1 MWPKRTAIALFAMG
15 FVGCDRSP
23 VTVPAT
29 NPTAEKSSI
38 PSPANKRMHFEH
50 QEFVLDLD
58 SSWARVAGNDPEQ
71 FQFESKSLASMLTIS
86 VVSAGIPQAK
96 LRQTAEK
103 LLELRRKGEAEADRT
118 RVVTLGDQWVTPKP
132 DEQVV
137 EVAYAGFDNRGR
149 IFRFMGFVT
158 TQKVLTFY
166 CETVSKHMGQVNTAD
181 NEQAKRIFDESFRGF
196 KFYAP

>member
-1 MWPKRTAIALFAMG
+1 MPGRNAARGEKRGSTSSTHNLSARGMWPKRTAIALFAMG

-71 FQFESKSLASMLTIS
+71 FQF
-86 VVSAGIPQAK
+86 
-96 LRQTAEK
+96 
-103 LLELRRKGEAEADRT
+103 
-118 RVVTLGDQWVTPKP
+118 
-132 DEQVV
+132 
-137 EVAYAGFDNRGR
+137 
-149 IFRFMGFVT
+149 
-158 TQKVLTFY
+158 
-166 CETVSKHMGQVNTAD
+166 
-181 NEQAKRIFDESFRGF
+181 
-196 KFYAP
+196 